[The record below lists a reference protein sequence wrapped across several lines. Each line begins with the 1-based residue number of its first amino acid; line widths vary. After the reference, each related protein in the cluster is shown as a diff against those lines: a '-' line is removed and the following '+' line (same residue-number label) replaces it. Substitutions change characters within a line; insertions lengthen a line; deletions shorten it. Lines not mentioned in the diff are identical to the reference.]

1 MEKFENII
9 DFLRALIFSVAI
21 ISSVLFAIDYY
32 LVKNSEKKKE
42 AQEEKIKNIPK
53 KTISEEKKEVKKEEL
68 KINYKEKEQETKKVM
83 KEEKKENNTLEN
95 FLTENKIDN
104 EIITTRN
111 KENERILKEIDI
123 LLKKKMKYDCKK
135 IKEDFLET
143 TIEITL
149 QKGEETKYKII
160 NKSKNEDYDEQ
171 VINTLKN
178 IKTNEYPKYN
188 TDIYIVTVDFA
199 VNIKEE
205 RKKGFLDNIEYSGT
219 ATYSYDGRF

>member
-21 ISSVLFAIDYY
+21 ISSILFVIDYY
-32 LVKNSEKKKE
+32 LVKSSEKKKE
-42 AQEEKIKNIPK
+42 IQEEKIKDIPK
-53 KTISEEKKEVKKEEL
+53 RTINEVKKEVKKEEI
-68 KINYKEKEQETKKVM
+68 KIDYKEKVKETKKVI
-83 KEEKKENNTLEN
+83 KEERKENNTLEN

-104 EIITTRN
+104 EVLITRD
-111 KENERILKEIDI
+111 KEKERILKELDI

-149 QKGEETKYKII
+149 QKDEDTKYKII
-160 NKSKNEDYDEQ
+160 SKSKNEDYDEQ
-171 VINTLKN
+171 VINTLRN

-188 TDIYIVTVDFA
+188 TNIYIVTVDFA

-219 ATYSYDGRF
+219 ATYTYDGRF

>member
-21 ISSVLFAIDYY
+21 ISSILFALDYY
-32 LVKNSEKKKE
+32 LVKNSEKKKVE
-42 AQEEKIKNIPK
+42 QEEKVKNIPK
-53 KTISEEKKEVKKEEL
+53 KTINEEKKEIKKEEV
-68 KINYKEKEQETKKVM
+68 KTNYKEKFQEKEKTI
-83 KEEKKENNTLEN
+83 KEEKQTSNTLEN
-95 FLTENKIDN
+95 FLSENKTSN
-104 EIITTRN
+104 EVITARD
-111 KENERILKEIDI
+111 KEKERILKELDI

-149 QKGEETKYKII
+149 QKGEEPKYKVIS
-160 NKSKNEDYDEQ
+160 KSKNEDYDEQ

-219 ATYSYDGRF
+219 ATYSYDGKF